1 MKVFG
6 RQNEVQEKFRA
17 KNGELYQASFG
28 AQFVSG
34 LIMPA
39 MTFIGNLVYVGIAVK
54 GGLQVA
60 SGAMQLGSNGQPAV
74 HLGPLA
80 R

>member
-1 MKVFG
+1 MQARTVG
-6 RQNEVQEKFRA
+6 G
-17 KNGELYQASFG
+17 GEERGGLI
-28 AQFVSG
+28 SG

-60 SGAMQLGSNGQPAV
+60 SGAMQLGSNGQPAAV
-74 HLGPLA
+74 WGGIGGVGVFA
-80 R
+80 VG